1 VVEQIKK
8 IAVEAGADTFL
19 GEFTFG
25 ELTQQQAL
33 ASLTLFSE
41 RVAPELRKFELDA
54 LNYPLVEA

>member
-1 VVEQIKK
+1 
-8 IAVEAGADTFL
+8 VEAGADTFL